1 MSPGSKIHSGTRSKR
16 SRVGTTVTVTFP
28 PFLQRLT
35 AVPIL
40 AACLP
45 LRQGAQT
52 IPFVLYFG
60 LLLNYINNYVKT
72 SFPSLQF
79 GNTVA

>member
-1 MSPGSKIHSGTRSKR
+1 MSPGSKIHIGTRSKR

-40 AACLP
+40 AACLTLTCRP
-45 LRQGAQT
+45 GAQT

-60 LLLNYINNYVKT
+60 LLLNYINN
-72 SFPSLQF
+72 
-79 GNTVA
+79 